1 MNYKIGQ
8 LVRVKQIKENDKYGH
23 YYVTDGM
30 ARMSGKTFKVSQGA
44 DDEGTIKLD
53 CKYSGYC
60 WAPHWV
66 EPVSIL
72 LKRKSL

>member
-1 MNYKIGQ
+1 MNYRIGQ
-8 LVRVKQIKENDKYGH
+8 LVRVKQIRENDKYGD
-23 YYVTDGM
+23 YYVTNGM
-30 ARMSGKTFKVSQGA
+30 ARMSGKTFKVSQGT

-53 CKYSGYC
+53 CEHSGYC

-72 LKRKSL
+72 LKRKAI